1 MLHTPYT
8 DINRLLESFLSHI
21 QQIFQEKLAG
31 LYLYGSLTTGDFDP
45 DSSDIDL
52 LVVTSSQI
60 TTSEFDALRA
70 MHRDFTRVNP
80 EWEDRID
87 AVYLPLEALR
97 TFRFAKN
104 PIVIS
109 PGEPFHVR
117 EGEALRDWL
126 QNWYIVR
133 ESGLALLGPPPKE
146 VIPPITRGEFVEAV
160 RCYAAEVVAWLGREA
175 NRKNQAYAVLTLCR
189 ALHVHRTG
197 KTASKRQAAFWAQ
210 EIFPEWSKLIE
221 NALTWRQ
228 AWRDENVDHAATR
241 AETMQFVKFVSD
253 QILTW
258 STGSYSRQNN
268 PLPESRF
275 P

>member
-1 MLHTPYT
+1 MPDTPYA
-8 DINRLLESFLSHI
+8 DINRLLESLLSHI
-21 QQIFQEKLAG
+21 RHIFQERLVG

-60 TTSEFDALRA
+60 TTPEFKALHA
-70 MHRDFTRVNP
+70 MHRDFIRANP

-87 AVYLPLEALR
+87 AVYLPLAALR
-97 TFRFAKN
+97 RFRSEKN

-133 ESGLALLGPPPKE
+133 ESGIALFGPPPKA
-146 VIPPITRGEFVEAV
+146 VIPSITQDEFVEAV
-160 RCYAAEVVAWLGREA
+160 RRYAAEVSGWLGHEP
-175 NRKNQAYAVLTLCR
+175 NRKSQAYAILTLCR

-197 KTASKRQAAFWAQ
+197 KTASKRQAALWAQ
-210 EIFPEWSKLIE
+210 EEFPEWSRLIQG
-221 NALTWRQ
+221 ALEWRQ
-228 AWRDENVDHAATR
+228 AWRDEHVDHAATR
-241 AETMQFVKFVSD
+241 AETMQFIKFVSD
-253 QILTW
+253 QILA
-258 STGSYSRQNN
+258 
-268 PLPESRF
+268 
-275 P
+275 

>member
-8 DINRLLESFLSHI
+8 DINRLLQSFLSHI
-21 QQIFQEKLAG
+21 QQVLQEELVG

-52 LVVTSSQI
+52 LAVTSSQI
-60 TTSEFDALRA
+60 TAPVFDALSA
-70 MHRDFTRVNP
+70 MHRDLARDNP

-87 AVYLPLEALR
+87 VVYLPVAALAA
-97 TFRFAKN
+97 FRSEKN

-133 ESGLALLGPPPKE
+133 ENGLALFGPPPKA
-146 VIPPITRGEFVEAV
+146 VIPAITQDEFVEAV
-160 RCYAAEVVAWLGREA
+160 RRYAAEVSGWIGHEP
-175 NRKNQAYAVLTLCR
+175 NRKGQAYAILTLCR

-197 KTASKRQAAFWAQ
+197 KTASKRQAALWVQ
-210 EIFPEWSKLIE
+210 EEFPEWSRLVQS
-221 NALTWRQ
+221 ALTWRQ
-228 AWRDENVDHAATR
+228 AWRDEHVDHAATR
-241 AETMQFVKFVSD
+241 AETMQFVKFVTD
-253 QILTW
+253 QT
-258 STGSYSRQNN
+258 
-268 PLPESRF
+268 F
-275 P
+275 A